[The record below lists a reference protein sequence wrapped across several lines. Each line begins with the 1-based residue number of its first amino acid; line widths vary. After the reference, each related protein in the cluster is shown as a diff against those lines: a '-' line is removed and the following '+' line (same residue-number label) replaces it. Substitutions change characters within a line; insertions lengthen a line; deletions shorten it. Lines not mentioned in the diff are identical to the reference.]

1 MYRAKIALKCKL
13 DTLKGAF
20 KIFKQIL
27 TGLAV
32 AALFSTATPTIISS
46 NTDKVQASSYSRS
59 AMRSYVRNTLA
70 QSNSRGS
77 TVIIKNGKPQQISY
91 GWAWYGKRI
100 GNGNDSVVYP
110 TASLQK
116 VVTAA
121 MVVQLMNEK
130 WHTSERFNQNTKIS
144 RWYPELKNADNI
156 TLGQLMTHTSGIN
169 AVNTEADRGTDYSED
184 DAVKWAI
191 DNANSTDS
199 GTPGT
204 YFYNNTNYILLAG
217 IIKKVSGQSYETNFN
232 NRIVN
237 KLGLANTYLYQNIP
251 SWKTDPISYI
261 WNVKNYQ
268 DPEYI
273 TKTQA
278 SQLVGAANMFTTPM
292 DYYKIQVGLS
302 NGAILNK
309 SDFYYLT
316 HLRSRVNNYSGGIYL
331 DNNNT
336 IKSAYGNLGG
346 THFGIWF
353 QMTIDNR
360 NGLIMFLNQTAGDEN
375 AQKQVGYQILNHI
388 KPYIFIAG

>member
-1 MYRAKIALKCKL
+1 M
-13 DTLKGAF
+13 
-20 KIFKQIL
+20 FKQLL
-27 TGLAV
+27 TGI
-32 AALFSTATPTIISS
+32 AAITLFSAATPSIISS
-46 NTDKVQASSYSRS
+46 STNTVHASTYSRS
-59 AMRSYVRNTLA
+59 AMRSYVRNVLA
-70 QSNSRGS
+70 QNNSRGS
-77 TVIIKNGKPQQISY
+77 TVIIKNGEPQQISY

-121 MVVQLMNEK
+121 MVVQLMNKK
-130 WHTSERFNQNTKIS
+130 WHTSERFSQNTKIS
-144 RWYPELKNADNI
+144 RWYPELKNANNI
-156 TLGQLMTHTSGIN
+156 TLGQLITHTSGIN
-169 AVNTEADRGTDYSED
+169 AVNTEADRGINYSED

-191 DNANSTDS
+191 DNANAIDPSTL
-199 GTPGT
+199 GT

-217 IIKKVSGQSYETNFN
+217 IIKKISGQSYETNFN

-251 SWKTDPISYI
+251 SWKTDPISYT
-261 WNVKNYQ
+261 WNIKNYQ

-309 SDFYYLT
+309 SDFDYLT
-316 HLRSRVNNYSGGIYL
+316 HLKSRANNYSGGIYL
-331 DNNNT
+331 DNNDT

-353 QMTIDNR
+353 QMTTDNR

>member
-1 MYRAKIALKCKL
+1 M
-13 DTLKGAF
+13 
-20 KIFKQIL
+20 FKQLL
-27 TGLAV
+27 TGI
-32 AALFSTATPTIISS
+32 AAITLFSAATPSIISS
-46 NTDKVQASSYSRS
+46 STNTVHASTYSRS
-59 AMRSYVRNTLA
+59 AMRSYVRNVLA
-70 QSNSRGS
+70 QNNSRGS
-77 TVIIKNGKPQQISY
+77 TVIIKNGEPQQISY

-130 WHTSERFNQNTKIS
+130 WHTSERFSQNTKIS
-144 RWYPELKNADNI
+144 RWYPELKNANNI
-156 TLGQLMTHTSGIN
+156 TLGQLITHTSGIN
-169 AVNTEADRGTDYSED
+169 AVNTEADRGINYSED

-191 DNANSTDS
+191 DNANAIDPSTL
-199 GTPGT
+199 GT

-217 IIKKVSGQSYETNFN
+217 IIKKISGQSYETNFN

-251 SWKTDPISYI
+251 SWKTDPISYT
-261 WNVKNYQ
+261 WNIKNYQ

-309 SDFYYLT
+309 SDFDYLT
-316 HLRSRVNNYSGGIYL
+316 HLKSRANNYSGGIYL
-331 DNNNT
+331 DNNDT

-353 QMTIDNR
+353 QMTTDNR

>member
-1 MYRAKIALKCKL
+1 M
-13 DTLKGAF
+13 
-20 KIFKQIL
+20 FKQLL
-27 TGLAV
+27 TGI
-32 AALFSTATPTIISS
+32 AAITLFSAATPSIISS
-46 NTDKVQASSYSRS
+46 STNTVHASTYSRI
-59 AMRSYVRNTLA
+59 AMRNYVRNVLA
-70 QSNSRGS
+70 QNNSRGS

-130 WHTSERFNQNTKIS
+130 WHTSERFSQNTKIS
-144 RWYPELKNADNI
+144 RWYPELKNANNI
-156 TLGQLMTHTSGIN
+156 TLGQLINHTSGIN
-169 AVNTEADRGTDYSED
+169 AVNTEADRGINYSED

-191 DNANSTDS
+191 DNANAINPS
-199 GTPGT
+199 TPGT

-217 IIKKVSGQSYETNFN
+217 IIKKISGQSYETNFN

-251 SWKTDPISYI
+251 SWKTDPISYT
-261 WNVKNYQ
+261 WNIKNYQ

-309 SDFYYLT
+309 SDFHYLT
-316 HLRSRVNNYSGGIYL
+316 HLKSRANNYSGGIYL
-331 DNNNT
+331 DNNDT

-353 QMTIDNR
+353 QMTTDNR

-375 AQKQVGYQILNHI
+375 AQKQIGYQILNHI
-388 KPYIFIAG
+388 KPYTFIAG

>member
-1 MYRAKIALKCKL
+1 M
-13 DTLKGAF
+13 
-20 KIFKQIL
+20 FKQLL
-27 TGLAV
+27 TGI
-32 AALFSTATPTIISS
+32 AAITLFSAATPSIISS
-46 NTDKVQASSYSRS
+46 STNTVHASTYSRI
-59 AMRSYVRNTLA
+59 AMRSYVRNVLA
-70 QSNSRGS
+70 QNNSRGS

-130 WHTSERFNQNTKIS
+130 WHTSERFSQNTKIS
-144 RWYPELKNADNI
+144 RWYPELKNANNI
-156 TLGQLMTHTSGIN
+156 TLGQLINHTSGIN
-169 AVNTEADRGTDYSED
+169 AVNTEADRVINYSED

-191 DNANSTDS
+191 DNANAINPS
-199 GTPGT
+199 TPGT

-217 IIKKVSGQSYETNFN
+217 IIKKISGQSYETNFN

-251 SWKTDPISYI
+251 SWKTDPISYT
-261 WNVKNYQ
+261 WNIKNYQ

-309 SDFYYLT
+309 SDFHYLT
-316 HLRSRVNNYSGGIYL
+316 HLKSRANNYSGGIYL
-331 DNNNT
+331 DNNDT

-353 QMTIDNR
+353 QMTTDNR

-388 KPYIFIAG
+388 KPYTFIAG

>member
-1 MYRAKIALKCKL
+1 M
-13 DTLKGAF
+13 
-20 KIFKQIL
+20 FKQLL
-27 TGLAV
+27 TGI
-32 AALFSTATPTIISS
+32 AAITLFSAATPSIISS
-46 NTDKVQASSYSRS
+46 STNTVHASTYSRI
-59 AMRSYVRNTLA
+59 AMRSYVRNVLA
-70 QSNSRGS
+70 QNNSRGS

-130 WHTSERFNQNTKIS
+130 WHTSERFSQNTKIS
-144 RWYPELKNADNI
+144 RWYPELKNANNI
-156 TLGQLMTHTSGIN
+156 TLGQLINHTSGIN
-169 AVNTEADRGTDYSED
+169 AVNTEADRGINYSED

-191 DNANSTDS
+191 DNANAINPS
-199 GTPGT
+199 TPGT

-217 IIKKVSGQSYETNFN
+217 IIKKISGQSYETNFN

-251 SWKTDPISYI
+251 SWKTDPISYT
-261 WNVKNYQ
+261 WNIKNYQ
-268 DPEYI
+268 DTEYI

-309 SDFYYLT
+309 SDFHYLT
-316 HLRSRVNNYSGGIYL
+316 HLKSRANNYSGGIYL
-331 DNNNT
+331 DNNDT

-353 QMTIDNR
+353 QMTTDNR

-388 KPYIFIAG
+388 KPYTFIAG

>member
-1 MYRAKIALKCKL
+1 M
-13 DTLKGAF
+13 
-20 KIFKQIL
+20 FKQL
-27 TGLAV
+27 FTGI
-32 AALFSTATPTIISS
+32 AAITLFSAATPSIISS
-46 NTDKVQASSYSRS
+46 STNTVYASTYSRS
-59 AMRSYVRNTLA
+59 AMRSYVRNVLA
-70 QSNSRGS
+70 QNNSRGS

-121 MVVQLMNEK
+121 LVVQLMNEK
-130 WHTSERFNQNTKIS
+130 WHTSERFSQNTKIS
-144 RWYPELKNADNI
+144 RWYPELKNANNI
-156 TLGQLMTHTSGIN
+156 TLGQLITHTSGIN
-169 AVNTEADRGTDYSED
+169 AVNTEADRGINYSED

-191 DNANSTDS
+191 DNANAIDPSTL
-199 GTPGT
+199 GT

-217 IIKKVSGQSYETNFN
+217 IIKKISGQSYETNFN

-251 SWKTDPISYI
+251 SWKTDPISYT
-261 WNVKNYQ
+261 WNIKNYQ

-309 SDFYYLT
+309 SDFHYLT
-316 HLRSRVNNYSGGIYL
+316 HLESRANNYSGGIYL
-331 DNNNT
+331 DNNDT

-353 QMTIDNR
+353 QMTTDNR

-388 KPYIFIAG
+388 KPYTFIAG

>member
-1 MYRAKIALKCKL
+1 
-13 DTLKGAF
+13 
-20 KIFKQIL
+20 
-27 TGLAV
+27 
-32 AALFSTATPTIISS
+32 
-46 NTDKVQASSYSRS
+46 
-59 AMRSYVRNTLA
+59 MRSYVRNVLA
-70 QSNSRGS
+70 QNNSRGS

-130 WHTSERFNQNTKIS
+130 WHTSERFSQNTKIS
-144 RWYPELKNADNI
+144 RWYPELKNANNI
-156 TLGQLMTHTSGIN
+156 TLGQLINHTSGIN
-169 AVNTEADRGTDYSED
+169 AVNTEADRGINYSED

-191 DNANSTDS
+191 DNANAIDPS
-199 GTPGT
+199 TPGT

-217 IIKKVSGQSYETNFN
+217 IIKKISGQSYETNFN

-251 SWKTDPISYI
+251 SWKTDPISYT
-261 WNVKNYQ
+261 WNIKNYQ

-309 SDFYYLT
+309 SDFHYLT
-316 HLRSRVNNYSGGIYL
+316 HLKSRANNYSGGIYL
-331 DNNNT
+331 DNNDT

-353 QMTIDNR
+353 QMTTDNR
-360 NGLIMFLNQTAGDEN
+360 NGLIMFLNQTAGGEN

-388 KPYIFIAG
+388 KPYTFIAG

>member
-1 MYRAKIALKCKL
+1 M
-13 DTLKGAF
+13 
-20 KIFKQIL
+20 FKQLL
-27 TGLAV
+27 TGI
-32 AALFSTATPTIISS
+32 AAITLFSAATPSIISS
-46 NTDKVQASSYSRS
+46 STNTVHASTYSRI
-59 AMRSYVRNTLA
+59 AMRSYVRNVLA
-70 QSNSRGS
+70 QNNSRGS

-130 WHTSERFNQNTKIS
+130 WHTSERFSQNTKIS
-144 RWYPELKNADNI
+144 RWYPELKNANNI
-156 TLGQLMTHTSGIN
+156 TLGQLINHTSGIN
-169 AVNTEADRGTDYSED
+169 AVNTEADRGINYSED

-191 DNANSTDS
+191 DNANAINPS
-199 GTPGT
+199 TPGT

-217 IIKKVSGQSYETNFN
+217 IIKKISGQSYETNFN

-251 SWKTDPISYI
+251 SWKTDPISYT
-261 WNVKNYQ
+261 WNIKNYQ

-309 SDFYYLT
+309 SDFHYLT
-316 HLRSRVNNYSGGIYL
+316 HLKSRANNYSGGIYL
-331 DNNNT
+331 DNNDT

-353 QMTIDNR
+353 QMTTDNR

-388 KPYIFIAG
+388 KPYTFIAG

>member
-1 MYRAKIALKCKL
+1 M
-13 DTLKGAF
+13 
-20 KIFKQIL
+20 FKQLL
-27 TGLAV
+27 TGI
-32 AALFSTATPTIISS
+32 AAITLFSATTPSIISS
-46 NTDKVQASSYSRS
+46 STNTVHASTYSRI
-59 AMRSYVRNTLA
+59 AMRSYIRNVLA
-70 QSNSRGS
+70 QNNSRGS

-130 WHTSERFNQNTKIS
+130 WHTSERFSQNTKIS
-144 RWYPELKNADNI
+144 RWYPELKNANNI
-156 TLGQLMTHTSGIN
+156 TLGQLINHTSGIN
-169 AVNTEADRGTDYSED
+169 AVNTETDRRINYSED

-191 DNANSTDS
+191 DNANAIDPS
-199 GTPGT
+199 TPGT

-217 IIKKVSGQSYETNFN
+217 IIKKISGQSYETNFN

-251 SWKTDPISYI
+251 SWKTDPISYT
-261 WNVKNYQ
+261 WNIKNYQ

-309 SDFYYLT
+309 SDFHYLT
-316 HLRSRVNNYSGGIYL
+316 HLKSRANNYSGGIYL
-331 DNNNT
+331 DNNDT

-353 QMTIDNR
+353 QMTTDNR

-388 KPYIFIAG
+388 KPYTFIAG

>member
-1 MYRAKIALKCKL
+1 M
-13 DTLKGAF
+13 
-20 KIFKQIL
+20 FKQLL
-27 TGLAV
+27 TGI
-32 AALFSTATPTIISS
+32 AAITLFSAATPSIISS
-46 NTDKVQASSYSRS
+46 STNTVHASTYSRI
-59 AMRSYVRNTLA
+59 AMRNYVRNVLA
-70 QSNSRGS
+70 QNNSRGS

-130 WHTSERFNQNTKIS
+130 RHTSERFSQNTKIS
-144 RWYPELKNADNI
+144 RWYPELKNANNI
-156 TLGQLMTHTSGIN
+156 TLGQLINHTSGIN
-169 AVNTEADRGTDYSED
+169 AVNTEADRGINYSED

-191 DNANSTDS
+191 DNANAINPS
-199 GTPGT
+199 TPGT

-217 IIKKVSGQSYETNFN
+217 IIKKISGQSYETNFN

-251 SWKTDPISYI
+251 SWKTDPISYT
-261 WNVKNYQ
+261 WNIKNYQ

-309 SDFYYLT
+309 SDFHYLT
-316 HLRSRVNNYSGGIYL
+316 HLKSRANNYSGGIYL
-331 DNNNT
+331 DNNDT
-336 IKSAYGNLGG
+336 IKSAYGNLGR

-353 QMTIDNR
+353 QMTTDNR

-388 KPYIFIAG
+388 KPYTFIAG

>member
-1 MYRAKIALKCKL
+1 
-13 DTLKGAF
+13 
-20 KIFKQIL
+20 
-27 TGLAV
+27 
-32 AALFSTATPTIISS
+32 
-46 NTDKVQASSYSRS
+46 
-59 AMRSYVRNTLA
+59 
-70 QSNSRGS
+70 
-77 TVIIKNGKPQQISY
+77 
-91 GWAWYGKRI
+91 
-100 GNGNDSVVYP
+100 
-110 TASLQK
+110 
-116 VVTAA
+116 
-121 MVVQLMNEK
+121 
-130 WHTSERFNQNTKIS
+130 IS

-331 DNNNT
+331 DNNDT

-353 QMTIDNR
+353 QMTTDNR
-360 NGLIMFLNQTAGDEN
+360 NGLIMFLNQTASD
-375 AQKQVGYQILNHI
+375 
-388 KPYIFIAG
+388 

>member
-1 MYRAKIALKCKL
+1 
-13 DTLKGAF
+13 
-20 KIFKQIL
+20 
-27 TGLAV
+27 
-32 AALFSTATPTIISS
+32 
-46 NTDKVQASSYSRS
+46 
-59 AMRSYVRNTLA
+59 MRSYVRNVLA
-70 QSNSRGS
+70 QNNSRGS

-100 GNGNDSVVYP
+100 GNGNDNVVYP

-116 VVTAA
+116 VITAA

-130 WHTSERFNQNTKIS
+130 WHTSERFSQNTKIS
-144 RWYPELKNADNI
+144 RWYPELKNANNI
-156 TLGQLMTHTSGIN
+156 TLGQLINHTSGIN
-169 AVNTEADRGTDYSED
+169 AVNTEADRGINYSED

-191 DNANSTDS
+191 DNANAIDPS
-199 GTPGT
+199 TPGT

-217 IIKKVSGQSYETNFN
+217 IIKKISGQSYETNFN

-251 SWKTDPISYI
+251 SWKTDPISYT
-261 WNVKNYQ
+261 WNIKNYQ

-302 NGAILNK
+302 NGVILNK
-309 SDFYYLT
+309 SDFHYLT
-316 HLRSRVNNYSGGIYL
+316 HLKSRANNYSGGIYL
-331 DNNNT
+331 DNNDT

-353 QMTIDNR
+353 QMTTDNR

-388 KPYIFIAG
+388 KPYTFIAG

>member
-1 MYRAKIALKCKL
+1 M
-13 DTLKGAF
+13 
-20 KIFKQIL
+20 FKQLL
-27 TGLAV
+27 TGI
-32 AALFSTATPTIISS
+32 AAITLFSATTPSIISS
-46 NTDKVQASSYSRS
+46 STNTVHASTYSRI
-59 AMRSYVRNTLA
+59 AMRSYIRNVLA
-70 QSNSRGS
+70 QNNSRGS

-130 WHTSERFNQNTKIS
+130 WHTSERFSQNTKIS
-144 RWYPELKNADNI
+144 RWYPELKNANNI
-156 TLGQLMTHTSGIN
+156 TLGQLINHTSGIN
-169 AVNTEADRGTDYSED
+169 AVNTEADRRINYSED

-191 DNANSTDS
+191 DNANAIDPS
-199 GTPGT
+199 TPGT

-217 IIKKVSGQSYETNFN
+217 IIKKISGQSYETNFN

-251 SWKTDPISYI
+251 SWKTDPISYT
-261 WNVKNYQ
+261 WNIKNYQ

-309 SDFYYLT
+309 SDFHYLT
-316 HLRSRVNNYSGGIYL
+316 HLKSRANNYSGGIYL
-331 DNNNT
+331 DNNDT

-353 QMTIDNR
+353 QMTTDNR

-388 KPYIFIAG
+388 KPYTFIAG

>member
-1 MYRAKIALKCKL
+1 
-13 DTLKGAF
+13 
-20 KIFKQIL
+20 
-27 TGLAV
+27 
-32 AALFSTATPTIISS
+32 
-46 NTDKVQASSYSRS
+46 
-59 AMRSYVRNTLA
+59 MRSYVRNTLA

-130 WHTSERFNQNTKIS
+130 WHTSERFSQNTKIS

-156 TLGQLMTHTSGIN
+156 TLGQLMTQTSGIN
-169 AVNTEADRGTDYSED
+169 AANTEADRGTDYSEC

-309 SDFYYLT
+309 SDFHYLT

-331 DNNNT
+331 DNNDT

-353 QMTIDNR
+353 QMTTDNR

-388 KPYIFIAG
+388 KPYTFIAG

>member
-1 MYRAKIALKCKL
+1 M
-13 DTLKGAF
+13 
-20 KIFKQIL
+20 FKQLL
-27 TGLAV
+27 TGI
-32 AALFSTATPTIISS
+32 AAITLFSAATPSIISS
-46 NTDKVQASSYSRS
+46 STNTVHASTYSRS
-59 AMRSYVRNTLA
+59 AMSSYVRNVLA
-70 QSNSRGS
+70 QNNSRGS

-130 WHTSERFNQNTKIS
+130 WHTSKRFSQNTKIS
-144 RWYPELKNADNI
+144 RWYPELKNANNI

-169 AVNTEADRGTDYSED
+169 AVNTEPDRGINYSED

-191 DNANSTDS
+191 DNANAIDP
-199 GTPGT
+199 GTSGT

-217 IIKKVSGQSYETNFN
+217 IIKKISGQSYETNFN

-251 SWKTDPISYI
+251 SWKTDPISYT
-261 WNVKNYQ
+261 WNIKNYQ

-309 SDFYYLT
+309 SDFHYLT
-316 HLRSRVNNYSGGIYL
+316 HLKSRANNYSGGIYL
-331 DNNNT
+331 DNNDT

-353 QMTIDNR
+353 QMTTDNR

-388 KPYIFIAG
+388 KPYTFIAG

>member
-1 MYRAKIALKCKL
+1 M
-13 DTLKGAF
+13 
-20 KIFKQIL
+20 FKQLL
-27 TGLAV
+27 TGI
-32 AALFSTATPTIISS
+32 AAITLFSAATPSIISS
-46 NTDKVQASSYSRS
+46 STNTVHASTYSRI
-59 AMRSYVRNTLA
+59 AMRSYVRNVLA
-70 QSNSRGS
+70 QNNSRGS

-130 WHTSERFNQNTKIS
+130 WHTSERFSQNTKIS
-144 RWYPELKNADNI
+144 RWYPELKNANNI
-156 TLGQLMTHTSGIN
+156 TLGQLINHTSGIN
-169 AVNTEADRGTDYSED
+169 AVNTEADRGINYSED

-191 DNANSTDS
+191 DNANAIDPS
-199 GTPGT
+199 TPGT

-217 IIKKVSGQSYETNFN
+217 IIKKISGQSYETNFN

-251 SWKTDPISYI
+251 SWKTDPISYT
-261 WNVKNYQ
+261 WNIKNYQ

-309 SDFYYLT
+309 SDFHYLT
-316 HLRSRVNNYSGGIYL
+316 HLKSRANNYSGGIYL
-331 DNNNT
+331 DNNDT

-353 QMTIDNR
+353 QMTTDNR

-388 KPYIFIAG
+388 KPYTFIAG

>member
-1 MYRAKIALKCKL
+1 M
-13 DTLKGAF
+13 
-20 KIFKQIL
+20 FKQLL
-27 TGLAV
+27 TGI
-32 AALFSTATPTIISS
+32 AAITLFSAATPSIISS
-46 NTDKVQASSYSRS
+46 STNTVHASTYSRS
-59 AMRSYVRNTLA
+59 AMRSYVRNVLA
-70 QSNSRGS
+70 QNNSQGS

-130 WHTSERFNQNTKIS
+130 WHTSERFSQNTKIS
-144 RWYPELKNADNI
+144 RWYPELKNVNNI

-169 AVNTEADRGTDYSED
+169 AVNTEADRGINYSED

-191 DNANSTDS
+191 DNANAIDPS
-199 GTPGT
+199 TPGT

-217 IIKKVSGQSYETNFN
+217 IIKKISGQSYETNFN

-251 SWKTDPISYI
+251 SWKTDPISYT
-261 WNVKNYQ
+261 WNIKNYQ

-309 SDFYYLT
+309 SDFHYLT
-316 HLRSRVNNYSGGIYL
+316 HLKSRANNYSGGIYL
-331 DNNNT
+331 DNNDT

-353 QMTIDNR
+353 QMTTDNR

-388 KPYIFIAG
+388 KPYTFIAG

>member
-1 MYRAKIALKCKL
+1 M
-13 DTLKGAF
+13 
-20 KIFKQIL
+20 FKQLL
-27 TGLAV
+27 TGI
-32 AALFSTATPTIISS
+32 AAITLFSAATPSIISS
-46 NTDKVQASSYSRS
+46 STNTVHASTYSRS
-59 AMRSYVRNTLA
+59 AMRSYVINVLA
-70 QSNSRGS
+70 QNNSRGS

-100 GNGNDSVVYP
+100 SNGNDSVVYP

-130 WHTSERFNQNTKIS
+130 WHTSERFSQNTKIS
-144 RWYPELKNADNI
+144 RWYPELKNANNI

-169 AVNTEADRGTDYSED
+169 AVNTEADRGINYSEN

-191 DNANSTDS
+191 DNANAIDPS
-199 GTPGT
+199 TPGT

-217 IIKKVSGQSYETNFN
+217 IIKKISGQSYETNFN

-251 SWKTDPISYI
+251 SWKTDPISYT
-261 WNVKNYQ
+261 WNIKNYQ

-309 SDFYYLT
+309 SDFHYLT
-316 HLRSRVNNYSGGIYL
+316 HLKSRANNYSGGIYL
-331 DNNNT
+331 DNNDT

-353 QMTIDNR
+353 QMTTDNR

-388 KPYIFIAG
+388 KPYTFIAG

>member
-1 MYRAKIALKCKL
+1 M
-13 DTLKGAF
+13 
-20 KIFKQIL
+20 FKQLL
-27 TGLAV
+27 TGI
-32 AALFSTATPTIISS
+32 AAITLFSAATPSIISS
-46 NTDKVQASSYSRS
+46 STNTVHASTYSRS
-59 AMRSYVRNTLA
+59 AMRSYVINVLA
-70 QSNSRGS
+70 HNNSRGS

-100 GNGNDSVVYP
+100 SNGNDSVVYP

-130 WHTSERFNQNTKIS
+130 WHTSERFSQYTKIS
-144 RWYPELKNADNI
+144 RWYPELKNANNI

-169 AVNTEADRGTDYSED
+169 AVNTEADRGINYSENG
-184 DAVKWAI
+184 AVKWAI
-191 DNANSTDS
+191 DNANAIDP

-204 YFYNNTNYILLAG
+204 YFYNNTNYILLVG
-217 IIKKVSGQSYETNFN
+217 IIKKISGQSYETNFN
-232 NRIVN
+232 HRIVN
-237 KLGLANTYLYQNIP
+237 KLGLSNTYLYQNIP
-251 SWKTDPISYI
+251 SWKTDPISYT
-261 WNVKNYQ
+261 WNIKNYQ

-309 SDFYYLT
+309 SDFHYLT
-316 HLRSRVNNYSGGIYL
+316 HLKSRANNYSGGIYL
-331 DNNNT
+331 DNNDT

-353 QMTIDNR
+353 QMTTDNR

-388 KPYIFIAG
+388 KPYTFIAG